1 MDKVRFAIVGCG
13 TVARRHHIPALV
25 RNPKV
30 EIGALC
36 DVAAE
41 EAHSLKERFRLKS
54 ECYTDLEE
62 VLADRTVDVV
72 DVCAPS
78 FTHYEYARRS
88 IGAGKHVLVE
98 KPPVYRVDQ
107 AEHLISLSERRGVKL
122 GVVLNQRYREVIEQ
136 VKEAE
141 GRGLL
146 GKIVKMQVN
155 HHANLVFG
163 ESPWVW
169 DERKSKY
176 MLYEFG
182 IHFIDLLVY
191 FCGPH
196 QEVLFVLPTSQ
207 ESIHTVSD
215 LQMIIRFEGGQLGIV
230 DLTQDSTRHSAYFTQ
245 VNFYGTGMDAFA
257 RFFPP
262 QVRLTAGIELP
273 QKLLLAELSSAA
285 RFAWCLASGRFLTYR
300 NRPHQRVLDMFVAW
314 LTQGTPYPL
323 TMATAL
329 PTIRLLNAI
338 EERIPQY
345 SCHARPVVNADE
357 GPVT

>member
-1 MDKVRFAIVGCG
+1 MDKLRFAIVGCG
-13 TVARRHHIPALV
+13 LVARRHHLPALL

-36 DVAAE
+36 DVAVAE
-41 EAHSLKERFRLKS
+41 AQSLKDRFRLKS

-78 FTHYEYARRS
+78 LTHYEYARRS
-88 IGAGKHVLVE
+88 IAAGKHVLVE
-98 KPPVYRVDQ
+98 KPPTYRVEQ
-107 AEHLISLSERRGVKL
+107 AEDLISLSERRGVKL
-122 GVVLNQRYREVIEQ
+122 GVVLNQRYREVIER

-141 GRGLL
+141 ESGLL
-146 GKIVKMQVN
+146 GKIAKVHIT
-155 HHANLVFG
+155 HHANLVFS
-163 ESPWVW
+163 ESPWMW

-182 IHFIDLLVY
+182 IHLIDLLVY

-196 QEVLFVLPTSQ
+196 REVVFVLPTSQ
-207 ESIHTVSD
+207 ESVHTVSD
-215 LQMIIRFEGGQLGIV
+215 LQMIIRFEGGQLGIA
-230 DLTQDSTRHSAYFTQ
+230 DLTQDPTRHSAYFTH
-245 VNFYGTGMDAFA
+245 VNVYGTGMDAFA

-262 QVRLTAGIELP
+262 QVRLSAGIELP
-273 QKLLLAELSSAA
+273 HRLVLAELRTLA
-285 RFAWCLASGRFLTYR
+285 RFGWSLATGKFMASR
-300 NRPHQRVLDMFVAW
+300 NRPHQRVLDMYVAW

-323 TMATAL
+323 TMPAAL
-329 PTIRLLNAI
+329 PTLRLLNAI

-345 SCHARPVVNADE
+345 SSEEDVVLNTGERPL
-357 GPVT
+357 T